1 MLNVLFSCLDIGG
14 LAECFVIAICHNW
27 SEWESMNTLEIE
39 TIVTCRDCCNEDSI
53 RSINLFGFQKLKT
66 LAINSECFKSVEK
79 VWIVGLPCLEKVI
92 VGILSFMC
100 ESEEEK
106 KGSFTLKDC
115 PNVKEL
121 IMGNQSFRGYTECV
135 IENVPLLERICLGD
149 ADDED
154 NSCNFLCAPLSL
166 VSRGFS
172 FLFTLDLPRL
182 TTLELGRGSLL
193 HSQNAVFESMRH

>member
-1 MLNVLFSCLDIGG
+1 MLIVLFSFLDIGK
-14 LAECFVIAICHNW
+14 LAECFVLAICHNW
-27 SEWESMNTLEIE
+27 SEWESMNNLEIE
-39 TIVTCRDCCNEDSI
+39 TIVTCSDCCNEDNI

-66 LAINSECFKSVEK
+66 LAINNECFKSVEK

-92 VGILSFMC
+92 IGILSFTC
-100 ESEEEK
+100 ESEDEN

-115 PNVKEL
+115 PSVKEL

-154 NSCNFLCAPLSL
+154 SSCNFLCAPLSL

-182 TTLELGRGSLL
+182 TTLELGRASLL
-193 HSQNAVFESMRH
+193 HSQNAVFESIRH